1 MVTVSVVRLLERGL
15 DIGLQTARDSF
26 SLRETAECPKHT
38 DRHFARITMCSS
50 AASVGVRAVLVWN
63 RLGVWVANGAG
74 EGPGVEMK
82 FS

>member
-1 MVTVSVVRLLERGL
+1 MVTASVVRLLERGL
-15 DIGLQTARDSF
+15 EIGLQTARDSF
-26 SLRETAECPKHT
+26 SLRETAEGPN
-38 DRHFARITMCSS
+38 RHSARITMCSS

-63 RLGVWVANGAG
+63 RLGVWVAHGAG